1 MTQFHLAAA
10 YVGVLAVSGTYHAW
24 TRAGS
29 VGSLFSTPYGYA
41 FWLKVIAVSAMLV
54 MVLTGVLVD
63 VPVSR

>member
-1 MTQFHLAAA
+1 M
-10 YVGVLAVSGTYHAW
+10 GVLAVSGTYHAW